1 MGVVQSPEL
10 QTATGRRMSYDE
22 YLQWAGSDVRAE
34 WKDGEVIVFMPVQKS
49 HQRVVQFLHVLL
61 EHFVTAL
68 RLGAVGVAPIEVRL
82 SPQGPS
88 REPDLFFVRND
99 SLPRWTDSRLEGG
112 PDLAIEVISD
122 DSVGR
127 DRGDK
132 FYEYQEAGVG
142 EYWIIDPRPGKE
154 RADFYALGADGRYQ
168 PVLADAD
175 GLFRSRVLAGF
186 ALPLEWLWQDPP
198 PNALQAVA
206 AISRDH
212 PELSAALG
220 ALLGER
226 PA

>member
-1 MGVVQSPEL
+1 
-10 QTATGRRMSYDE
+10 MSYDE
-22 YLQWAGSDVRAE
+22 YLEWAGSDVRAE
-34 WKDGEVIVFMPVQKS
+34 WKDGEVIVFMPVKKY
-49 HQRVVQFLHVLL
+49 HQRVVQFLHVVL

-88 REPDLFFVRND
+88 REPDLFFVGND
-99 SLPRWTDSRLEGG
+99 SLPRWTDTRLEGG
-112 PDLAIEVISD
+112 PDLAVEVISD

-132 FYEYQEAGVG
+132 FYEYQEAGVS

-154 RADFYALGADGRYQ
+154 RADFYALDADGRYQ

-175 GLFRSRVLAGF
+175 GVFHSRVLAGF
-186 ALPLEWLWQDPP
+186 ALPLAWLWQDPP
-198 PNALQAVA
+198 PSALQAIV
-206 AISRDH
+206 AISRGH

-220 ALLGER
+220 SLLGER